1 MNSLLSAIK
10 AFVLKNRPAYKD
22 DLGNGTYDVKKLPE
36 ECLPDS
42 LNDNIRRFQNEVQSN
57 VDAVT
62 KEYSVSLDENPRGF
76 NLMKTGLDRRLLY
89 GGYTIQGSYDIPNGK
104 VLKLH
109 KVLKDAQSFIYGT
122 VLNDD
127 YIESFVVGSGILL
140 EDRTT
145 IYRIGKDGI
154 IIGSSTQDSTKKFKI
169 TIGDDARPT
178 FTDTSNP
185 NNTWTPGDN
194 LPTVTA
200 SDKGKFL
207 RVSENGEWTAEEGMI
222 INSSTSGSTK
232 KFKITVDDAGTISA
246 TEVTT

>member
-10 AFVLKNRPAYKD
+10 AFVLKSRPAYKD
-22 DLGNGTYDVKKLPE
+22 YLGNGKYDVKKLPE

-42 LNDNIRRFQNEVQSN
+42 INDNIRMFQST

-76 NLMKTGLDRRLLY
+76 NLMETGLDRRLLY

-104 VLKLH
+104 VLKLN
-109 KVLKDAQSFIYGT
+109 KVIKDARGFIYAT

-127 YIESFVVGSGILL
+127 YIESFVLNTGTLL
-140 EDRTT
+140 NDRTT

-154 IIGSSTQDSTKKFKI
+154 IIGSSTPD
-169 TIGDDARPT
+169 
-178 FTDTSNP
+178 
-185 NNTWTPGDN
+185 
-194 LPTVTA
+194 
-200 SDKGKFL
+200 
-207 RVSENGEWTAEEGMI
+207 
-222 INSSTSGSTK
+222 STK
-232 KFKITVDDAGTISA
+232 KFKITVDDTGTISA